1 MRLHAEDDFTVTV
14 TGRLDGVDA
23 AFADVGVDPW
33 ALLQGLSDDVVVTET
48 DGITTLTMSWPL
60 AG

>member
-1 MRLHAEDDFTVTV
+1 
-14 TGRLDGVDA
+14 VDA

-33 ALLQGLSDDVVVTET
+33 ALLQGLSDDVVVAET

-60 AG
+60 DA